1 MPCKSLIILALCVF
15 VLPVSAQ
22 TETDGQPVVAD
33 AFEAVEA
40 PARANLGEANEFV
53 RSQDWAGADGVLVT
67 LQEEYPDDPALL
79 LMRGEVLLALRK
91 PADAASLLKR
101 SAELDPERKR
111 THFQLGSALAAS
123 GNRSGALTA
132 FAKEIELQTAAEESE
147 AQILVLSR
155 LNRSMLL
162 VQQNRW
168 DDAAA
173 EMEAVLILE
182 PERVAAYGD
191 LASVYLEA
199 GNLDKAAKTLQRG
212 SDKGFKSANHYYNLG
227 ARYYRKATYPSAIE
241 ALTRALELDPLLA
254 SAERSLA
261 ASLDKLGRDAESMQH
276 LRRYLELRPEAPDKQ
291 EVQELLEAGKG
302 R

>member
-1 MPCKSLIILALCVF
+1 MFRKSLIALSLCMLF
-15 VLPVSAQ
+15 MSVSAQ
-22 TETDGQPVVAD
+22 TDPAGQPVAGEAID
-33 AFEAVEA
+33 AAEAS
-40 PARANLGEANEFV
+40 ARADLSEANELV
-53 RSQDWAGADGVLVT
+53 RNQDWAGADGLLAT
-67 LQEEYPDDPALL
+67 LQDEYPDDPALL

-91 PADAASLLKR
+91 PADAVPLLER
-101 SAELDPERKR
+101 CAELDPERQR
-111 THFQLGSALAAS
+111 TNFQLGSALAAS

-132 FAKEIELQTAAEESE
+132 FAKEVELQTVAEDSE

-173 EMEAVLILE
+173 EMEAVLTLE

-191 LASVYLEA
+191 LASVYLEGGQLDEAA
-199 GNLDKAAKTLQRG
+199 GALQRG
-212 SDKGFKSANHYYNLG
+212 FDKGFKSANHYYNLG
-227 ARYYRKATYPSAIE
+227 ARYYRRATYPSAVE
-241 ALTRALELDPLLA
+241 ALNRALELDPQLA

-261 ASLDKLGRDAESMQH
+261 AALDKLGRDDESMQH
-276 LRRYLELRPEAPDKQ
+276 LRRYLELRPGAPDKQ
-291 EVQELLEAGKG
+291 EVQKLLEAGKG

>member
-1 MPCKSLIILALCVF
+1 MFRKSLMVLALCAF

-22 TETDGQPVVAD
+22 TEPDEQPVAAD
-33 AFEAVEA
+33 AAEAVEA
-40 PARANLGEANEFV
+40 PARADLSEANEFV

-67 LQEEYPDDPALL
+67 LQEEFPDDPALL

-91 PADAASLLKR
+91 PADAAPLLKR
-101 SAELDPERKR
+101 SAGLDPERKR

-182 PERVAAYGD
+182 PGRVAAYGD

-199 GNLDKAAKTLQRG
+199 GNLDKAAETLQRG
-212 SDKGFKSANHYYNLG
+212 FDKGFKSANHYYNLG
-227 ARYYRKATYPSAIE
+227 ARYYRKSTYPSAVE
-241 ALTRALELDPLLA
+241 ALNRALELDPLLA

-261 ASLDKLGRDAESMQH
+261 AALNKLGRDAESVQH

-291 EVQELLEAGKG
+291 EVQKLLEAGKG

>member
-1 MPCKSLIILALCVF
+1 MLRKSLIVLALCAC
-15 VLPVSAQ
+15 VLPITAQ
-22 TETDGQPVVAD
+22 TETVGQPVAD
-33 AFEAVEA
+33 ATAETTEP
-40 PARANLGEANEFV
+40 PARADLSEANEFV
-53 RSQDWAGADGVLVT
+53 RSQDWAAADGALVA
-67 LQEEYPDDPALL
+67 LQEEFPDDPALL
-79 LMRGEVLLALRK
+79 LMRGEVLLAMRK
-91 PADAASLLKR
+91 PADAAPLLER
-101 SAELDPERKR
+101 CAEIDPERKR

-123 GNRSGALTA
+123 GNRSGALAA
-132 FAKEIELQTAAEESE
+132 FAKEIELQTGAEESE

-168 DDAAA
+168 DEAAA
-173 EMEAVLILE
+173 EMEAVLTLE

-199 GNLDKAAKTLQRG
+199 GSLDKAAEALQRG
-212 SDKGFKSANHYYNLG
+212 FDKGFKSSNHYYNLG
-227 ARYYRKATYPSAIE
+227 ARYYRKATYPSAVE
-241 ALTRALELDPLLA
+241 ALTRALELDPQLA

-261 ASLDKLGRDAESMQH
+261 AALDKLGRDDESVQH

-291 EVQELLEAGKG
+291 EVQKLLEAGKG